1 MAKHPA
7 FSKHS
12 CGLPSV
18 FDSAPPE
25 MSLRPVLQELA
36 DVCKA
41 SDPHSLVVDLSEN
54 NFTTEHLRY
63 FAQWLSDNDMHLYAL
78 DLSLNR
84 IYSASWADVLPS
96 IDLLW
101 KHVELLHLGGN
112 YLPALHNIPALQRL
126 QKRKVAFLAQNHS
139 FSSGVWV
146 KVGKVKLSCLCKRH
160 TSKYAG
166 GGAPFLS
173 PVKALSAQVGF
184 CAGKTWTN

>member
-1 MAKHPA
+1 MCFGFGASTAVSRLYSCLEALRQMAKHPV

-36 DVCKA
+36 DVYKA

-54 NFTTEHLRY
+54 NFTTEHLKY
-63 FAQWLSDNDMHLYAL
+63 FAQWLLNNDMHFYAL

-84 IYSASWADVLPS
+84 IYSANWADVLQS
-96 IDLLW
+96 IDLLL

-112 YLPALHNIPALQRL
+112 SLPALQNIPALQRL
-126 QKRKVAFLAQNHS
+126 QKRKVAFIAQNHS
-139 FSSGVWV
+139 FSSNVWV
-146 KVGKVKLSCLCKRH
+146 EGWKSN
-160 TSKYAG
+160 
-166 GGAPFLS
+166 
-173 PVKALSAQVGF
+173 AQLF
-184 CAGKTWTN
+184 MQEA